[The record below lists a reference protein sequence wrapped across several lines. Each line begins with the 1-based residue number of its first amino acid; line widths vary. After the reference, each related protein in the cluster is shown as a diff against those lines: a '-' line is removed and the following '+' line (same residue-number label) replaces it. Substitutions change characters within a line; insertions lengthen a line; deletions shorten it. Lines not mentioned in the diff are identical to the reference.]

1 MKTTITIKNLQKKL
15 YPNAKRIKQAVL
27 KALSQLDFKKSIE
40 LSICFVTD
48 AKIRRLNLRY
58 RGSDEPTDVL
68 TFDNSIDRGRL
79 LADIVVSTDTAIR
92 NSKIFKTSSHYEIYL
107 YVVHGLLHL
116 AGYQDK
122 NLRQAGIMDKLAGK
136 ICQYTKPK
144 P

>member
-92 NSKIFKTSSHYEIYL
+92 
-107 YVVHGLLHL
+107 
-116 AGYQDK
+116 
-122 NLRQAGIMDKLAGK
+122 
-136 ICQYTKPK
+136 
-144 P
+144 